1 MSISTKLQRLTK
13 ENLVALIV
21 DVSGRHDDIDD
32 IITSYFTLTNTKNSA
47 QESTSAAQ
55 LYLNLQVDQLTA
67 VDQFFHYRDAHI
79 LQARCERLVQDIAG
93 LAETDTEQALTLLD
107 RILEQHGQ
115 IFNCVDDS
123 DGFIGDVMHEFVQ
136 LWLQIATRLR
146 ELKPGARH
154 WVEAVFGYYANNDY
168 GCFDDLISNSACV
181 LSENELLDLAQ
192 RFERDAQAA
201 ICADQSE
208 HYNSA
213 LAHADLGLRQVAQ
226 ALQDMTLYERSVLI
240 GSPQPNSF
248 ELEDVIRYALELERF
263 DRADYWLKQL
273 QLQGDHRRYT
283 TLNNLLL
290 EQQGNLK
297 QLKHNLLSEWQRQP
311 QFYALQDY
319 WQHAN
324 QDEQQQ
330 VIAELIV
337 RMNQLDNP
345 ENVLQMLL
353 FTGQQDIGAEY
364 LIARYASLEGSFYST
379 VLNWLA
385 AFEEAGQTLA
395 VILCYRLLLLDVLD
409 RGYSK
414 AYRYAAHYFNAL
426 LVLDKAQPYY
436 REFDNAM
443 EFIAALQAKHGRKKA
458 FWREAGYPAKSS
470 EAR

>member
-1 MSISTKLQRLTK
+1 MTISTKLQDLSK
-13 ENLVALIV
+13 ENLIALVA
-21 DVSGRHDDIDD
+21 DVSGRHADIDD
-32 IITSYFTLTNTKNSA
+32 IIASYVALTSTKKSA
-47 QESTSAAQ
+47 TEPASAVE
-55 LYLNLQVDQLTA
+55 LYLKLQIEQLTA
-67 VDQFFHYRDAHI
+67 SGQFFHYRDAHI
-79 LQARCERLVQDIAG
+79 LQARLERLMQDIAR
-93 LAETDTEQALTLLD
+93 LADTEAEQALALLD
-107 RILEQHGQ
+107 SLLERHGQ
-115 IFNCVDDS
+115 VFDCVDDS
-123 DGFIGDVMHEFVQ
+123 DGYVGDVMHEAVQ
-136 LWLQIATRLR
+136 LWLQTAAHLR
-146 ELKPGARH
+146 EIQPQARN
-154 WVEAVFGYYANNDY
+154 WVEVVLGYYANNEY
-168 GCFDDLISNSACV
+168 GCFDYIISDSTCM
-181 LSENELLDLAQ
+181 LSENELRDLAE
-192 RFERDAQAA
+192 RFERDAHKAA
-201 ICADQSE
+201 LTDESGY
-208 HYNSA
+208 YNSA
-213 LAHADLGLRQVAQ
+213 LSSAYLGLRQVAQ

-330 VIAELIV
+330 VIAELVV